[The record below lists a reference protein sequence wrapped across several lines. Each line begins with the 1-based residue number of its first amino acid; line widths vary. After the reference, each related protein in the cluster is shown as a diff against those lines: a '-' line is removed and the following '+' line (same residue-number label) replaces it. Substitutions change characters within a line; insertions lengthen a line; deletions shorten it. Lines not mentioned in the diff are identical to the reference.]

1 VEQLWSLALIAIFVG
16 PFVAALVYG
25 LRHRN
30 SGTPKADDT
39 LEAPAMIQTA
49 KDMSDMR
56 TGGRGW

>member
-1 VEQLWSLALIAIFVG
+1 MDQLWSLVLITLILG
-16 PFVAALVYG
+16 PFAAALVYG

-39 LEAPAMIQTA
+39 LEAAGMAQTA